1 MKNFD
6 LHNDTKIPSGFKT
19 PENYFDSLEE
29 RVMQRISFDE
39 NKITTGFKVPKNYF
53 DSLEEKVMQKLPL
66 KTKEVKV
73 ISLWQRKSVWI
84 SSVAAVFLISLGTL
98 YFFNQQT
105 STDLTISNDYLAY
118 QSDITTE
125 DIALQLTDED
135 ITALETE
142 LTSFDS
148 ETETYINDYL
158 N

>member
-39 NKITTGFKVPKNYF
+39 NKITTGFKVPENYF

-66 KTKEVKV
+66 ETKEVKV

-84 SSVAAVFLISLGTL
+84 SSIAAVFLISLGSL

>member
-6 LHNDTKIPSGFKT
+6 LHNDTKIPTGFKI

-39 NKITTGFKVPKNYF
+39 NKIATGFKVPDQYF

-66 KTKEVKV
+66 ETKEVKV

-84 SSVAAVFLISLGTL
+84 SSIAAVFLISLGTL
-98 YFFNQQT
+98 YFFNQQD
-105 STDLTISNDYLAY
+105 STDLTISSDYLAY

-135 ITALETE
+135 ITALESE
-142 LTSFDS
+142 LTTFDS

>member
-39 NKITTGFKVPKNYF
+39 NKINTGFKVPDNYF
-53 DSLEEKVMQKLPL
+53 DSFEEKVIQKLPSDNV
-66 KTKEVKV
+66 EIKV
-73 ISLWQRKSVWI
+73 ISLWQRKSFWL

-105 STDLTISNDYLAY
+105 SSDLTSTSDYLAY

-125 DIALQLTDED
+125 DIATQLTDDD

>member
-6 LHNDTKIPSGFKT
+6 LHNDNKIPTGFKT

-39 NKITTGFKVPKNYF
+39 NKIATGFKTPDHYF
-53 DSLEEKVMQKLPL
+53 DSLEEKIMQKLP
-66 KTKEVKV
+66 TESKEVKV
-73 ISLWQRKSVWI
+73 ISLWQRKSIWI
-84 SSVAAVFLISLGTL
+84 SSVAAIFLISLGTL

-125 DIALQLTDED
+125 DIATQLTDED
-135 ITALETE
+135 ITALESE

-148 ETETYINDYL
+148 ETENYINEYL